1 MQTMRQHLGIHLCF
15 GLVLGAIR
23 YIELG
28 LNLQFGLGMQD
39 ALLLWGAGSLGAVVF
54 NLLLAL
60 LTLPLVWGRS
70 DRKSYTTGTWVVGC
84 GYDTPR
90 CVVGSVRHDK
100 TRVHS
105 ASIGRYVDRCMVIAG
120 CTVTYQ
126 WSILD
131 SKIVEQSRFL
141 V

>member
-1 MQTMRQHLGIHLCF
+1 
-15 GLVLGAIR
+15 
-23 YIELG
+23 
-28 LNLQFGLGMQD
+28 MQD
-39 ALLLWGAGSLGAVVF
+39 ALLLWGAGSLGAAVF
-54 NLLLAL
+54 NLLLAV
-60 LTLPLVWGRS
+60 LTLPLVWGGS
-70 DRKSYTTGTWVVGC
+70 VDKSHIQMGRVVGC

-100 TRVHS
+100 TGVRS
-105 ASIGRYVDRCMVIAG
+105 ASIARYVTRCMVIAG

-126 WSILD
+126 RSILD